1 MIITLAFRNNIINTL
16 LKRAIAY
23 LLTMI
28 YLFTHSIHKI
38 HNFMVLCL
46 RNVRFK
52 QIPTNS

>member
-16 LKRAIAY
+16 LKKAIAY